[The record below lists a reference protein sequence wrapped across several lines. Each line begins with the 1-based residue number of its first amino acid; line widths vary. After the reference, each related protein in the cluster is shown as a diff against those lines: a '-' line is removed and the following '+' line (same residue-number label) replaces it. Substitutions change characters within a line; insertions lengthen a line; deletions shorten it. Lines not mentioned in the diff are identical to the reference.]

1 VRWFRGQVL
10 KRLGK
15 ERQALE
21 DFRFIVEND
30 PRHVDAQ
37 REIRLFEMKRLHGGA
52 PRSDPPGGAR
62 GSDHPRRSDHPPE
75 KGGLLGRLFKR

>member
-1 VRWFRGQVL
+1 VL

-15 ERQALE
+15 ERQAVE

-30 PRHVDAQ
+30 ARHVDAQ
-37 REIRLFEMKRLHGGA
+37 REIRLFEMKRTQAHGGKSEQ
-52 PRSDPPGGAR
+52 PSGGAR
-62 GSDHPRRSDHPPE
+62 ASDHPKKAESTSE